1 MGYIIFTVPAKIK
14 GIAIVCIKIGNGLGL
29 IAGNTLENIRIPEI
43 NPQRRNIRIVDA
55 KIKGQAAV
63 AGQVRDRHGR
73 QLHRLA
79 EGPAVYIGRG
89 PVLRVVGPVKAGAV
103 VVIAVE
109 VLKTQRIGVVRH
121 QLIVFDIIAEVQA
134 RHLGSG
140 QGGTVA
146 TVLELVVV
154 DVGDVAH
161 LLVVDVGGVV
171 GVIHRHEGRG
181 VLHVD

>member
-1 MGYIIFTVPAKIK
+1 MVIGNRIIKIITANIFTSIIIINILSLPLPQYRNFLK
-14 GIAIVCIKIGNGLGL
+14 
-29 IAGNTLENIRIPEI
+29 NIRISKV
-43 NPQRRNIRIVDA
+43 NPQLGNIRVVDPE
-55 KIKGQAAV
+55 IKGQTAV
-63 AGQVRDRHGR
+63 AGQVRNGHTGCRAVGQRHG
-73 QLHRLA
+73 LA

-146 TVLELVVV
+146 AVLELVV
-154 DVGDVAH
+154 
-161 LLVVDVGGVV
+161 
-171 GVIHRHEGRG
+171 
-181 VLHVD
+181 